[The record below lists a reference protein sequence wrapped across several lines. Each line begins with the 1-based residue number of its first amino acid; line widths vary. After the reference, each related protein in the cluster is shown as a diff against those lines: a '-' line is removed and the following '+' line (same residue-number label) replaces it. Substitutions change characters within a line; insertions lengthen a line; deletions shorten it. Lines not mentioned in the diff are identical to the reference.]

1 MVTISDLRRQTA
13 RRLRADATEAEIR
26 LWRYLRQTPLD
37 GSHFRRQVPLGPY
50 VADFACMAAKLIIE
64 LDGSQHAEDKN
75 KLKDDERTRWLAAE
89 GYRVIRFWNN
99 DIVENIDGVLETIY
113 KAIYGSRDFQTTTL
127 KHKRRRRAIPPD
139 GHPTPARFA
148 RRPSPS
154 RGG

>member
-1 MVTISDLRRQTA
+1 MVTISDMRRRTA
-13 RRLRADATEAEIR
+13 RRLRADATAAEIR
-26 LWRYLRQTPLD
+26 LWRYLRQTPLA

-64 LDGSQHAEDKN
+64 LDGSQHAEDRN
-75 KLKDDERTRWLAAE
+75 KIKDDERTRWLAAE

-99 DIVENIDGVLETIY
+99 DVVENIDGVLETIY
-113 KAIYGSRDFQTTTL
+113 KAIYESRELESPTL
-127 KHKRRRRAIPPD
+127 KHKRRRSSPPD